1 MNASLTK
8 KSTILAGAM
17 FLGVLGTGCATKK
30 HVRQQIGPVETRV
43 GSVERRTAEQAAAL
57 GDVENNVSRVDERAM
72 EADRKAA
79 AAGQAAQ
86 TAQTSAD
93 AARGK
98 ADEAQTRADSAHNM
112 ADQTR
117 SRLTEVVGNLDNYQH
132 VTTESIFFGLNRS
145 KLTDEEKAKLDD
157 AVAKLQGNNN
167 YVLEIQ
173 GFTDATGSSAS
184 NLALSRKRADEVVR
198 YLTVKHNTPLRRIH
212 VLGVG
217 EEVPNADNSTREA
230 RKQNRRVDINV
241 YARAIEGGAATTSG
255 TTTSNQG
262 VATQDRSRTSA
273 TTPSTTGVTTPT
285 TSGVTTPTTA
295 SQQQ

>member
-1 MNASLTK
+1 MKTRPA
-8 KSTILAGAM
+8 ILASAA
-17 FLGVLGTGCATKK
+17 LLTLLGTGCATKK
-30 HVRQQIGPVETRV
+30 HVRQVVGPVETRV

-86 TAQTSAD
+86 QAQTSANT
-93 AARGK
+93 
-98 ADEAQTRADSAHNM
+98 AQTRADAAHGRADEARQM

-132 VTTESIFFGLNRS
+132 VTTESIFFAVNKS
-145 KLTDEEKAKLDD
+145 KLTKDEMQKLDD
-157 AVAKLQGNNN
+157 AVAKLQGNSN

-173 GFTDATGSSAS
+173 GFTDKTGSSLS
-184 NLALSRKRADEVVR
+184 NLELSRKRADEVVR
-198 YLTVKHNTPLRRIH
+198 YVTLKHNIPLRRIH

-217 EEVPNADNSTREA
+217 EDAPNADNSTREA

-241 YARAIEGGAATTSG
+241 YARALDGATAASNTTGSASG
-255 TTTSNQG
+255 LN
-262 VATQDRSRTSA
+262 QDRSRTTPTDA
-273 TTPSTTGVTTPT
+273 TTGRTTPT
-285 TSGVTTPTTA
+285 TTGQSTPTATP
-295 SQQQ
+295 QP

>member
-8 KSTILAGAM
+8 KPTILAGALL
-17 FLGVLGTGCATKK
+17 LGVLGTGCATKK

-79 AAGQAAQ
+79 AANSAAQ
-86 TAQTSAD
+86 HAQTSAD
-93 AARGK
+93 AAQG
-98 ADEAQTRADSAHNM
+98 RADSAHNM

-132 VTTESIFFGLNRS
+132 VTTESIFFALNKH
-145 KLTDEEKAKLDD
+145 KLTPEETEKLDQ

-167 YVLEIQ
+167 FVLEIQ
-173 GFTDATGSSAS
+173 GFTDATGSAAK
-184 NLALSRKRADEVVR
+184 NLELSRKRADEVVR
-198 YLTVKHNTPLRRIH
+198 YLTVKHNVPLRRIH

-217 EEVPNADNSTREA
+217 EDVPNADNSTREA
-230 RKQNRRVDINV
+230 RQQNRRVDINV
-241 YARAIEGGAATTSG
+241 YARVLEGGATTGAATTTQG
-255 TTTSNQG
+255 TN
-262 VATQDRSRTSA
+262 QDRSRSASTPSTTGA
-273 TTPSTTGVTTPT
+273 TTPSTTGA
-285 TSGVTTPTTA
+285 TTPTTA
-295 SQQQ
+295 SQQ

>member
-1 MNASLTK
+1 MNASLTNRP
-8 KSTILAGAM
+8 TILAGA
-17 FLGVLGTGCATKK
+17 LLLSVLGTGCATKK

-79 AAGQAAQ
+79 SAGQAAAQ
-86 TAQTSAD
+86 AQTSAD
-93 AARGK
+93 AAK
-98 ADEAQTRADSAHNM
+98 TSAVAAQGRADSAHSM

-132 VTTESIFFGLNRS
+132 VTTESIFFALNRHR
-145 KLTDEEKAKLDD
+145 LTNEEKAKLDE

-167 YVLEIQ
+167 FVLEIQ
-173 GFTDATGSSAS
+173 GFTDATGSAAS
-184 NLALSRKRADEVVR
+184 NLELSRKRADEVVR
-198 YLTVKHNTPLRRIH
+198 YMTVKHQVPLRRIH

-217 EEVPNADNSTREA
+217 EDVPNADNTTREA

-241 YARAIEGGAATTSG
+241 YARTLEGGATAG
-255 TTTSNQG
+255 GN
-262 VATQDRSRTSA
+262 AQDRSRSASGSA
-273 TTPSTTGVTTPT
+273 TTGATTPT
-285 TSGVTTPTTA
+285 
-295 SQQQ
+295 QQR

>member
-8 KSTILAGAM
+8 KPTILAGALL
-17 FLGVLGTGCATKK
+17 LGVLGTGCATKK

-72 EADRKAA
+72 EADRKAL

-86 TAQTSAD
+86 QAQTAAD
-93 AARGK
+93 AAQG
-98 ADEAQTRADSAHNM
+98 RADQAHNM

-132 VTTESIFFGLNRS
+132 VTTESIFFALNKH
-145 KLTDEEKAKLDD
+145 KLTDEEKLKLDE

-167 YVLEIQ
+167 FVLEIQ
-173 GFTDATGSSAS
+173 GFTDATGSAAK
-184 NLALSRKRADEVVR
+184 NLELSRKRADEVVR
-198 YLTVKHNTPLRRIH
+198 YLTVKHNVPLRRIH

-217 EEVPNADNSTREA
+217 EDVPNADNSTREA
-230 RKQNRRVDINV
+230 RKQNRRVDVNV
-241 YARAIEGGAATTSG
+241 YARVLEGSAAPGAATT
-255 TTTSNQG
+255 TSTQG
-262 VATQDRSRTSA
+262 VNQDRSRA
-273 TTPSTTGVTTPT
+273 TTPSTTGA
-285 TSGVTTPTTA
+285 TTPTTA
-295 SQQQ
+295 SQQQQ

>member
-1 MNASLTK
+1 MNASIK
-8 KSTILAGAM
+8 NRPAILAGAA
-17 FLGVLGTGCATKK
+17 LLTLLGTGCATKK
-30 HVRQQIGPVETRV
+30 HVRQAVGPVETRV

-57 GDVENNVSRVDERAM
+57 GDVENNVSRVDERAL

-93 AARGK
+93 AAQG
-98 ADEAQTRADSAHNM
+98 RADAAHQM

-132 VTTESIFFGLNRS
+132 VTTESIFFALNKS
-145 KLTDEEKAKLDD
+145 KLTKEEMQKLDD
-157 AVAKLQGNNN
+157 AVAKLQGNSN

-173 GFTDATGSSAS
+173 GFADATGAAVK
-184 NLALSRKRADEVVR
+184 NLELSRKRADEVVR
-198 YLTVKHNTPLRRIH
+198 YVTLKHNIPLRRIH

-217 EEVPNADNSTREA
+217 EEAPNADNSSREA

-241 YARAIEGGAATTSG
+241 YARAMDGTSTGAAANTNSL
-255 TTTSNQG
+255 NQG
-262 VATQDRSRTSA
+262 SVNQDRSRAASGTGATGSTSA
-273 TTPSTTGVTTPT
+273 TTGTSTPQ
-285 TSGVTTPTTA
+285 
-295 SQQQ
+295 SQQ